1 MDVFQDCLV
10 KPRTDEQYLSKTV
23 NDRTRVIAFIT
34 ASRIIIPASG
44 VWYERF
50 CFLTCDTLGAQIK
63 IPVRG
68 VSRISRESR
77 VVSML
82 SHCSLG
88 ERKVPGFCGWQAL
101 LFRITMKSS
110 AFEGPHTVLSYDP
123 SHAHSMFLGCFAG
136 TSSSSLTTQRQ
147 SVCFCREDKDS
158 SCDCVLAPICFPK
171 HSSLCLPLLC
181 CC

>member
-77 VVSML
+77 VVSIL

-123 SHAHSMFLGCFAG
+123 SHAHRYVFRVLRWDFFLVTHDPAAVCLLLPGR
-136 TSSSSLTTQRQ
+136 QRLKLWLC
-147 SVCFCREDKDS
+147 SGS
-158 SCDCVLAPICFPK
+158 YLFP
-171 HSSLCLPLLC
+171 
-181 CC
+181 